1 MGWSTPSTTVAAV
14 PRTVPSAP
22 TAPVATPANGSV
34 KLTWKAPASNGGAAI
49 IRYAVQRYNTVSKKW
64 ENVAF
69 PTTLSY
75 TNTSLANGTK
85 YSYRILAQNPAGW
98 GTPSGVVA
106 VTPNGP
112 SAPLSPVATPG
123 NSKVTL
129 TWNAPATSGAA
140 VIKKYAVQSMIP
152 GLTGWENVA
161 FPTTRS
167 YTAFGLNGTKY
178 SFRILAYTAIG
189 WGPASTTVS
198 AVPRSVPG
206 APFAVQATPGH
217 QMVILEWS
225 GTPNG
230 GATIDGYRVQMAES
244 LDGPWTIVTES
255 TTFGPAGGGYG
266 KYGLVNGKTYYFR
279 VAAHNAA
286 GWGQYSWAV
295 KAVPRTVPSAP
306 GLTAMPETPNW
317 IKLNWTRPAQNGG
330 APIESYRFERAPGPN
345 GPWTHVAT
353 TAVAADLATGHAYVG
368 GLAPGT
374 TYHFRA
380 AAVNAAGQGP
390 YTAAITATTPAT
402 LPGAPTACSA
412 VESSYHMAYLDW
424 NAPTT
429 DGGSPIINY
438 NVLIQKGEWK
448 WQVVYNDW
456 DNNPGYWYWDQISQR
471 CQLRHGGT
479 VHGLH
484 RSVARRR
491 LPHRH
496 RARNSVGLGPDLR
509 KPGCTIT

>member
-1 MGWSTPSTTVAAV
+1 
-14 PRTVPSAP
+14 
-22 TAPVATPANGSV
+22 
-34 KLTWKAPASNGGAAI
+34 
-49 IRYAVQRYNTVSKKW
+49 
-64 ENVAF
+64 
-69 PTTLSY
+69 
-75 TNTSLANGTK
+75 
-85 YSYRILAQNPAGW
+85 
-98 GTPSGVVA
+98 
-106 VTPNGP
+106 
-112 SAPLSPVATPG
+112 
-123 NSKVTL
+123 
-129 TWNAPATSGAA
+129 
-140 VIKKYAVQSMIP
+140 MIP

-178 SFRILAYTAIG
+178 LFRILAYTAIG

-244 LDGPWTIVTES
+244 LDGPWTRVTES

-279 VAAHNAA
+279 VAADNAA

-295 KAVPRTVPSAP
+295 KAVPRTVPAAP
-306 GLTAMPETPNW
+306 GLTATPETPNW

-390 YTAAITATTPAT
+390 YTAAITATHTCDA
-402 LPGAPTACSA
+402 ARC
-412 VESSYHMAYLDW
+412 
-424 NAPTT
+424 T
-429 DGGSPIINY
+429 DG
-438 NVLIQKGEWK
+438 VQCRR
-448 WQVVYNDW
+448 VVV
-456 DNNPGYWYWDQISQR
+456 P
-471 CQLRHGGT
+471 HG
-479 VHGLH
+479 VPRLECPDH
-484 RSVARRR
+484 RRR
-491 LPHRH
+491 VTDHQLQRPDSEGRMEV
-496 RARNSVGLGPDLR
+496 AGCLQPLGQQS
-509 KPGCTIT
+509 G